1 MGETRYMHDCEE
13 CVFLGTH
20 DQYDLYYCEANPT
33 VIARY
38 GAEGDY
44 LSGLLLASLVPV
56 LAIATV
62 RAINAGLLTTEQLL
76 SITVPFQQL

>member
-1 MGETRYMHDCEE
+1 MANARYIHDCEE

-20 DQYDLYYCEANPT
+20 SHYDLYYCEANPT

-38 GAEGDY
+38 GTDGDY
-44 LSGLLLASLVPV
+44 NSGLACASTDPV

-62 RAINAGLLTTEQLL
+62 RAIAAGLLTTEQVRSLTAL
-76 SITVPFQQL
+76 